1 MSARAAGLALLLCLA
16 ACRDDHGLGP
26 TWGSPAEWAFT
37 DLDGAQHRPLDVT
50 GAKANVLI
58 FTTVDCPVANVYA
71 PEITSI
77 ISDHIE
83 DPLRFYLVHVDPDTT
98 VAKARE
104 HAREYGLAGSL
115 ILDPEHKLVVETG
128 ATITPEA
135 VVITVDG
142 KIAYRGRIDNL
153 YGGLG
158 RKRLEATRHEL
169 RDVLRAVLGGREVES
184 AGEEAVGCLIA
195 DLK

>member
-1 MSARAAGLALLLCLA
+1 V
-16 ACRDDHGLGP
+16 
-26 TWGSPAEWAFT
+26 FT
-37 DLDGAQHRPLDVT
+37 DLDGMQRRPLDVT

-58 FTTVDCPVANVYA
+58 FTTVDCPIANVYA
-71 PEITSI
+71 PEITAI

-83 DPLRFYLVHVDPDTT
+83 DPLRFYLVHVDPDTS
-98 VAKARE
+98 VAKAKE
-104 HAREYGLAGSL
+104 HAREYGLVGSL
-115 ILDPEHKLVVETG
+115 ILDPEHKLVEETG

-135 VVITVDG
+135 VVITGDG

-169 RDVLRAVLGGREVES
+169 RDVLQAVLEGCEVEI
-184 AGEEAVGCLIA
+184 AGEEAIGCLIA
-195 DLK
+195 DFK